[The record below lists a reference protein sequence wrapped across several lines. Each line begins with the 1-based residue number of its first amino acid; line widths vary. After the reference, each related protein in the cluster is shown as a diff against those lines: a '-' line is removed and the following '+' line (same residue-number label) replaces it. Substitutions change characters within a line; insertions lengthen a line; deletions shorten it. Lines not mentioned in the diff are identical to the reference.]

1 MRISALLAAACV
13 AVVAATPATAE
24 VNELRVAKQYGLG
37 YLQLILMED
46 GQLIEKQAKAA
57 GLGDLKVSWN
67 TFRSSD
73 VMNDA
78 LLSGSVDFVCLGPPG
93 LAIIWAKTA
102 GTAQEVKGSSG
113 LNSLPLFLNTREA
126 RIQSIRD
133 LGDRDRIA
141 LPAVKVSF
149 QAIMLQMAAA
159 KTFGDANY
167 ARLDPLTV
175 SMAHPD
181 GLATF
186 LSGVGEINNHFTSP
200 PFQYRELARPGIRKL
215 TSSYDILGTKG
226 SFNIIA
232 ATTRFRTANPKAYG
246 VFNAAL
252 AEATAMIARDKPA
265 AAQTYLRVTQ
275 DKEPPEEILAMLN
288 DPDIEFHTVPKGLQ
302 QIADFMYKVGTIKT
316 KPGSWKDL
324 LHDNLHGQP
333 GS

>member
-1 MRISALLAAACV
+1 MRISALLAAACI
-13 AVVAATPATAE
+13 AVVAAPPVKAE

-46 GQLIEKQAKAA
+46 QKLIEKQAKAA
-57 GLGDLKVSWN
+57 GLADLKVSWN

-93 LAIIWAKTA
+93 LSIIWAKTA
-102 GTAQEVKGSSG
+102 GTAQEVKGSAG
-113 LNSLPLFLNTREA
+113 LNSLPLFLNTRDE
-126 RIQSIRD
+126 RIKSIRD
-133 LGDRDRIA
+133 LGEKDRIA
-141 LPAVKVSF
+141 LPAVKVSV
-149 QAIMLQMAAA
+149 QAIMLQMAAV
-159 KTFGDANY
+159 KEFGDANY
-167 ARLDPLTV
+167 AKLDALTV

-181 GLATF
+181 GLAAF
-186 LSGVGEINNHFTSP
+186 LSGAGEINNHFTSP
-200 PFQYRELARPGIRKL
+200 PFQYRELTRPGVRKL
-215 TSSYDILGTKG
+215 TSSYDIIGTKG

-232 ATTRFRTANPKAYG
+232 ATTKFKTANPKVYG

-252 AEATAMIARDKPA
+252 AEATAMIAKDKQA
-265 AAQTYLRVTQ
+265 AAQIYIRVTQ
-275 DKEPPEEILAMLN
+275 DKSPPEEILSMLN

-316 KPGSWKDL
+316 KPNSWKDL
-324 LHDNLHGQP
+324 LHDNLHAQP

>member
-1 MRISALLAAACV
+1 MKIKFLLAAAFAAAV
-13 AVVAATPATAE
+13 ATMPARAE

-46 GQLIEKQAKAA
+46 QKLIEKQAQAA

-93 LAIIWAKTA
+93 LSIIWAKTA
-102 GTAQEVKGSSG
+102 GTAQEVKGASG
-113 LNSLPLFLNTREA
+113 LNSLPLFLNTREE
-126 RIQSIRD
+126 RIKSIRD
-133 LGDRDRIA
+133 LTDKDRIA
-141 LPAVKVSF
+141 LPAVKVSV
-149 QAIMLQMAAA
+149 QAIMLQMAAV
-159 KTFGDANY
+159 KEFGEANY

-186 LSGVGEINNHFTSP
+186 LSGAGEINNHFTSP
-200 PFQYRELARPGIRKL
+200 PFQYRELARPGVRKL
-215 TSSYDILGTKG
+215 TSSYDIIGTKG
-226 SFNIIA
+226 SFNVIA
-232 ATTRFRTANPKAYG
+232 ATTKFRTANPKVYG

-252 AEATAMIARDKPA
+252 AEATAMIARDKPGV
-265 AAQTYLRVTQ
+265 AQTYLRVTQ
-275 DKEPPEEILAMLN
+275 DKSPPEEILAMLN

-316 KPGSWKDL
+316 KPASWKDL